1 MSKTLVAGLNELNV
15 GMAPVYV
22 PPETAT
28 LYGSV
33 TDADT
38 GYALNG
44 VLVEVVETGFSG
56 YTDSSGNYEIAN
68 IPLGT
73 YSIRFSLTDYETLV
87 I

>member
-1 MSKTLVAGLNELNV
+1 MSKTLVAGLNKLDV
-15 GMAPVYV
+15 GMTPVYV

-28 LYGSV
+28 LYGAV
-33 TDADT
+33 IDANT
-38 GYALNG
+38 GNTLGG

-73 YSIRFSLTDYETLV
+73 YSIRFSLTGYETLV